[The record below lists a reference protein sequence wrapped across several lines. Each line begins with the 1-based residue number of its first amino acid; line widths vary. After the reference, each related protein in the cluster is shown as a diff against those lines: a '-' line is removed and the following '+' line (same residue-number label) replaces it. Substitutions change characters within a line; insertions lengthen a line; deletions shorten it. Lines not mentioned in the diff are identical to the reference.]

1 MWRVKH
7 FLEVTAVEQIILA
20 YQHLQI
26 INRHLYWKRLHPRQS
41 ADVSLS

>member
-1 MWRVKH
+1 MPNLVPQSKELIMWRVKH

-26 INRHLYWKRLHPRQS
+26 INPYL
-41 ADVSLS
+41 

>member
-20 YQHLQI
+20 YQHLKI
-26 INRHLYWKRLHPRQS
+26 IDQRNLLETPPQ
-41 ADVSLS
+41 